1 MTITMTV
8 IFESMKMYTREYRM
22 IYDYKNHHTLFNSI
36 VKLID
41 AYITREGK
49 GGQSRLARSLAMS
62 PSTLTPILKG
72 RSGTAVDSPKANR
85 SSRFK
90 SLVKIADYIGVKVY
104 FKTKTKTYNMLKD
117 RDLILQDLRTF
128 IRSSD
133 RTQKELA
140 KEAGVNLS
148 ILAAVAQNSRKS
160 DELGILTF
168 TRIYSA
174 IIEPME
180 VEIIDTRCNK
190 SETTSTFK
198 ERTPC
203 VV

>member
-1 MTITMTV
+1 
-8 IFESMKMYTREYRM
+8 MK
-22 IYDYKNHHTLFNSI
+22 YDHKNHQVLFNSI
-36 VKLID
+36 VELID
-41 AYITREGK
+41 TYIAKDGV
-49 GGQSRLARSLAMS
+49 GGQSRLARSLGMS

-90 SLVKIADYIGVKVY
+90 SLVKIADHIGIKVY
-104 FKTKTKTYNMLKD
+104 FKTKTKSYNMLKD
-117 RDLILQDLRTF
+117 RDVILNDLRTF

-148 ILAAVAQNSRKS
+148 ILAAVAQNGRKS

-168 TRIYSA
+168 TRIYSVIA
-174 IIEPME
+174 EPME
-180 VEIIDTRCNK
+180 VEIIDTRCNT
-190 SETTSTFK
+190 SETSPSFK
-198 ERTPC
+198 ERTSC
-203 VV
+203 IA